1 MKRAK
6 RLSVAIAVILGL
18 FFALKLSPYSY
29 LIRGVRG
36 AYLDGHKSA
45 HIYDRSHF
53 DQREMPV
60 LNAVNLPEGSYTHE
74 LSPETRTTLE
84 SYDTKGLIVLE
95 KDSVVF
101 EEYWD
106 DHDASTISNSFST
119 AKTVITL
126 LIQIAI
132 QDGYIDSWDDPI
144 TKYIPEY
151 EIPEGV
157 AEPTLRHFST
167 MMAGMQIKENYND
180 PFSKTAKLYYGD
192 NAEATALSVPPGK
205 NPTGEVYEYQSAQT
219 QVLTIALSR
228 AVGESVSSFANREL
242 FGKVGFEV
250 PATWHLDRADGLEL
264 GFCCLNVSV
273 RDFAK
278 LGQFILHDGKIN
290 GQSVVDSAFIAMA
303 SQGYKSPYYGHS
315 FWIYPEPHNHVFGF
329 RGMLGQDILIDRSHQ
344 RVVMRVG
351 QSDGGKYHAD
361 FNKVEEAL
369 LLQMDLWNK

>member
-1 MKRAK
+1 MKTAK
-6 RLSVAIAVILGL
+6 RVVAIVVVL
-18 FFALKLSPYSY
+18 FLALKYSPYSY
-29 LIRGVRG
+29 LIRGVQG

-60 LNAVNLPEGSYTHE
+60 FNAVTLPEGSYTLE
-74 LSPETRTTLE
+74 LSPETRTALE

-95 KDSVVF
+95 KDSVVL

-167 MMAGMQIKENYND
+167 MTAGMQIKENYND

-205 NPTGEVYEYQSAQT
+205 HPTGEVYEYQSAQT

-242 FGKVGFEV
+242 FAKVGFEV

-290 GQSVVDSAFIAMA
+290 GQPVVDSAFIAMA

-329 RGMLGQDILIDRSHQ
+329 RGMLGQDILIDRAHQ

-351 QSDGGKYHAD
+351 QRDGGKYHAD

-369 LLQMDLWNK
+369 LLQMDLWNE

>member
-1 MKRAK
+1 MKTAK
-6 RLSVAIAVILGL
+6 RVVAIVVVL
-18 FFALKLSPYSY
+18 FLALKYSPYSY
-29 LIRGVRG
+29 LIRGVQG

-60 LNAVNLPEGSYTHE
+60 FNAVTLPQGSYTLE
-74 LSPETRTTLE
+74 LSPDTRTALE

-95 KDSVVF
+95 KDSLVL

-157 AEPTLRHFST
+157 VEPTLRHFST
-167 MMAGMQIKENYND
+167 MTAGMQIKENYND

-205 NPTGEVYEYQSAQT
+205 HPTGEVYEYQSAQT
-219 QVLTIALSR
+219 QVLTVALSR

-242 FGKVGFEV
+242 FAKVGFEV

-290 GQSVVDSAFIAMA
+290 GQPVVDSAFIAMA

-329 RGMLGQDILIDRSHQ
+329 RGMLGQDILIDRAHQ

-351 QSDGGKYHAD
+351 QRDGGKYHAD

-369 LLQMDLWNK
+369 LLQMDLWNE

>member
-1 MKRAK
+1 MKTAK
-6 RLSVAIAVILGL
+6 RVVAIVVVL
-18 FFALKLSPYSY
+18 FLALKYSPYSY
-29 LIRGVRG
+29 LIRGVQG

-60 LNAVNLPEGSYTHE
+60 FNAVTLPQGSYTLE
-74 LSPETRTTLE
+74 LSPDTRTALE

-106 DHDASTISNSFST
+106 DHDATTISNSFST

-167 MMAGMQIKENYND
+167 MTAGMQIKENYND

-192 NAEATALSVPPGK
+192 NVEATALSVPPGK
-205 NPTGEVYEYQSAQT
+205 NPAGEVYEYQSAQT
-219 QVLTIALSR
+219 QVLTVALSR

-242 FGKVGFEV
+242 FAKVGFEV

-290 GQSVVDSAFIAMA
+290 GQPVVDSAFIAMA

-315 FWIYPEPHNHVFGF
+315 FWIYPEPYNHVFGF
-329 RGMLGQDILIDRSHQ
+329 RGMLGQDILIDRAHQ

-351 QSDGGKYHAD
+351 QRDGGKYHAD

-369 LLQMDLWNK
+369 LLQMDLWNE

>member
-1 MKRAK
+1 MKTAK
-6 RLSVAIAVILGL
+6 RVVAIVVVL
-18 FFALKLSPYSY
+18 FLALKYSPYSY
-29 LIRGVRG
+29 LIRGVQG

-60 LNAVNLPEGSYTHE
+60 FNAVTLPEGSYTLE
-74 LSPETRTTLE
+74 LSPDTRTALE

-95 KDSVVF
+95 KDSVVL

-167 MMAGMQIKENYND
+167 MTAGMQIKENYND

-192 NAEATALSVPPGK
+192 HSEATALSVPPGK
-205 NPTGEVYEYQSAQT
+205 NPAGEVYEYQSAQT
-219 QVLTIALSR
+219 QVLTVALSR

-242 FGKVGFEV
+242 FAKVGFEV

-329 RGMLGQDILIDRSHQ
+329 RGMLGQDILIDRPHQ

-351 QSDGGKYHAD
+351 QRDGGKYHAD

-369 LLQMDLWNK
+369 LLQMDLWNE

>member
-1 MKRAK
+1 MKTAK
-6 RLSVAIAVILGL
+6 RVIAIVVVL
-18 FFALKLSPYSY
+18 FLALKYSSYSY
-29 LIRGVRG
+29 LIRGVQG

-60 LNAVNLPEGSYTHE
+60 FNAVTLPEGSYTLE
-74 LSPETRTTLE
+74 LSPETRTALE

-95 KDSVVF
+95 KDSVVL

-126 LIQIAI
+126 LVQIAI

-167 MMAGMQIKENYND
+167 MTAGMQIKENYND

-192 NAEATALSVPPGK
+192 HAETTALSVPPGK

-219 QVLTIALSR
+219 QVLTVALSR

-242 FGKVGFEV
+242 FAKVGFEV

-264 GFCCLNVSV
+264 GFCCLNVCV

-329 RGMLGQDILIDRSHQ
+329 RGMLGQDILIDRAHQ

-351 QSDGGKYHAD
+351 QRDGGKYHAD

-369 LLQMDLWNK
+369 LLQMDLWNE

>member
-1 MKRAK
+1 MKTAK
-6 RLSVAIAVILGL
+6 RVVAIVVVL
-18 FFALKLSPYSY
+18 FLALKYSPYSY
-29 LIRGVRG
+29 LIRGVQG

-60 LNAVNLPEGSYTHE
+60 LNAVTLPEGSYTLE
-74 LSPETRTTLE
+74 LSPDTRTALE

-95 KDSVVF
+95 KDSVVL

-167 MMAGMQIKENYND
+167 MTAGMQIKENYND

-192 NAEATALSVPPGK
+192 HSEATALSVPPGK
-205 NPTGEVYEYQSAQT
+205 NPAGEVYEYQSAQT

-242 FGKVGFEV
+242 FAKVGFEV

-329 RGMLGQDILIDRSHQ
+329 RGMLGQDILIDRPHQ

-351 QSDGGKYHAD
+351 QRDGGKYNAD

-369 LLQMDLWNK
+369 LLQMDLWNE

>member
-1 MKRAK
+1 MKTAK
-6 RLSVAIAVILGL
+6 RVVAIVVVL
-18 FFALKLSPYSY
+18 FLALKYSPYSY
-29 LIRGVRG
+29 LIRGVQG

-60 LNAVNLPEGSYTHE
+60 LNAVTLPEGSYTLE
-74 LSPETRTTLE
+74 LSPDTRTALE

-95 KDSVVF
+95 KDSVVL

-167 MMAGMQIKENYND
+167 MTAGMQIKENYND

-192 NAEATALSVPPGK
+192 HSEATALSVPPGK
-205 NPTGEVYEYQSAQT
+205 NPAGEVYEYQSAQT

-242 FGKVGFEV
+242 FAKVGFEV

-290 GQSVVDSAFIAMA
+290 GQPVVDSAFIAMA

-315 FWIYPEPHNHVFGF
+315 FWIYPEPHNHVIGF
-329 RGMLGQDILIDRSHQ
+329 RGMLGQDILIDRPHQ

-351 QSDGGKYHAD
+351 QRDGGKYNAD

-369 LLQMDLWNK
+369 LLQMDLWNE

>member
-1 MKRAK
+1 MKTAK
-6 RLSVAIAVILGL
+6 RVVAIVVVL
-18 FFALKLSPYSY
+18 FLALKYSPYSY
-29 LIRGVRG
+29 LIRGVQG

-60 LNAVNLPEGSYTHE
+60 FNAVTLPEGSYTLE
-74 LSPETRTTLE
+74 LSPDTRTALE

-95 KDSVVF
+95 KDSVVL

-167 MMAGMQIKENYND
+167 MTAGMQIKENYND

-192 NAEATALSVPPGK
+192 HAEATALSVPPGK
-205 NPTGEVYEYQSAQT
+205 HPAGEVYEYQSAQT
-219 QVLTIALSR
+219 QVLTVALSR

-242 FGKVGFEV
+242 FAKVGFEV

-290 GQSVVDSAFIAMA
+290 GQPVVDSAFIAMA

-329 RGMLGQDILIDRSHQ
+329 RGMLGQDILIDRAHQ

-351 QSDGGKYHAD
+351 QRDGGKYHAD
-361 FNKVEEAL
+361 FNKVEQAL
-369 LLQMDLWNK
+369 LLQMDLWNE

>member
-1 MKRAK
+1 MKTAK
-6 RLSVAIAVILGL
+6 RVVAIVVVL
-18 FFALKLSPYSY
+18 FLALKYSPYSY
-29 LIRGVRG
+29 LIRGVQG

-60 LNAVNLPEGSYTHE
+60 FNAVTLPEGSYTLE
-74 LSPETRTTLE
+74 LSPDTRTALE

-95 KDSVVF
+95 KDSVVL

-167 MMAGMQIKENYND
+167 MTAGMQIKENYND

-192 NAEATALSVPPGK
+192 HSEATALSVPPGK
-205 NPTGEVYEYQSAQT
+205 NPAGEVYEYQSAQT

-242 FGKVGFEV
+242 FAKVGFEV

-329 RGMLGQDILIDRSHQ
+329 RGMLGQDILIDRPHQ

-351 QSDGGKYHAD
+351 QRDGGKYHAD

-369 LLQMDLWNK
+369 LLQMDLWNE

>member
-1 MKRAK
+1 MKTAK
-6 RLSVAIAVILGL
+6 RVVAIVVVL
-18 FFALKLSPYSY
+18 FLALKYSPYSY
-29 LIRGVRG
+29 LIRGVQG

-60 LNAVNLPEGSYTHE
+60 FNAVTLPEGSYTLE
-74 LSPETRTTLE
+74 LSPETRTALE

-95 KDSVVF
+95 KDSVVL

-167 MMAGMQIKENYND
+167 MTAGMQIKENYND

-205 NPTGEVYEYQSAQT
+205 HPTGEVYEYQSAQT

-242 FGKVGFEV
+242 FAKVGFEV

-290 GQSVVDSAFIAMA
+290 GQPVVDSAFIAMA

-329 RGMLGQDILIDRSHQ
+329 RGMLGQDILIDRAHQ

-351 QSDGGKYHAD
+351 QRDGGKYHAD
-361 FNKVEEAL
+361 FNKVEQAL
-369 LLQMDLWNK
+369 LLQMDLWNE

>member
-1 MKRAK
+1 MKTAK
-6 RLSVAIAVILGL
+6 RVVAIVVVL
-18 FFALKLSPYSY
+18 FLTLKFSPYSY
-29 LIRGVRG
+29 LIRGVQG

-60 LNAVNLPEGSYTHE
+60 LNSVTLPEGSYTLE
-74 LSPETRTTLE
+74 LSPETRTALE
-84 SYDTKGLIVLE
+84 STDTRGLIVLE

-101 EEYWD
+101 EEYWA
-106 DHDASTISNSFST
+106 DHDASTISNSFSS

-151 EIPEGV
+151 VIPEGI

-167 MMAGMQIKENYND
+167 MTAGMEIKENYND

-192 NAEATALSVPPGK
+192 DVGATVLSIPLGK
-205 NPTGEVYEYQSAQT
+205 HPTGEVYEYQSAQT
-219 QVLTIALSR
+219 QVLTVALSR

-242 FGKVGFEV
+242 FAKVGFEV

-278 LGQFILHDGKIN
+278 LGQFVLHDGKIN
-290 GQSVVDSAFIAMA
+290 GQPVVDSAFIAMA

-315 FWIYPEPHNHVFGF
+315 FWIYPEPYNHVIGF
-329 RGMLGQDILIDRSHQ
+329 RGMLGQYIIIDRLHD

-351 QSDGGKYHAD
+351 ESDGGRFRKD

-369 LLQMDLWNK
+369 LLQMDLWNE

>member
-1 MKRAK
+1 MKTAK
-6 RLSVAIAVILGL
+6 RVVAIVVVL
-18 FFALKLSPYSY
+18 FLALKYSPYSY
-29 LIRGVRG
+29 LIRGVQG

-60 LNAVNLPEGSYTHE
+60 FNAVTLPEGSYTLE
-74 LSPETRTTLE
+74 LSPDTRTALE

-95 KDSVVF
+95 KDSVVL

-167 MMAGMQIKENYND
+167 MTAGMQIKENYND

-192 NAEATALSVPPGK
+192 HSEATALSVPPGK
-205 NPTGEVYEYQSAQT
+205 NPAGAVYEYQSAQT

-242 FGKVGFEV
+242 FAKVGFEV

-329 RGMLGQDILIDRSHQ
+329 RGMLGQDILIDRPHQ

-351 QSDGGKYHAD
+351 QRDGGKYHAD

-369 LLQMDLWNK
+369 LLQMDLWNE

>member
-1 MKRAK
+1 MKTAK
-6 RLSVAIAVILGL
+6 RVVAIVVVL
-18 FFALKLSPYSY
+18 FLALKYSPYSY
-29 LIRGVRG
+29 LIRGVQG

-60 LNAVNLPEGSYTHE
+60 FNAVTLSEGSYTLE
-74 LSPETRTTLE
+74 LSPETRTALE

-95 KDSVVF
+95 KDSVVL

-167 MMAGMQIKENYND
+167 MTAGMQIKENYND

-205 NPTGEVYEYQSAQT
+205 HPTGEVYEYQSAQT
-219 QVLTIALSR
+219 QVLTVALSR

-242 FGKVGFEV
+242 FAKVGFEV

-290 GQSVVDSAFIAMA
+290 GQPVVDSAFIAMA

-329 RGMLGQDILIDRSHQ
+329 RGMLGQDILIDRAHQ

-351 QSDGGKYHAD
+351 QRDGGKYHAD

>member
-1 MKRAK
+1 MKTAK
-6 RLSVAIAVILGL
+6 RVVAIVVVL
-18 FFALKLSPYSY
+18 FLALKYSPYSY
-29 LIRGVRG
+29 LIRGVQG

-60 LNAVNLPEGSYTHE
+60 FNAVTLPEGSYTLE
-74 LSPETRTTLE
+74 LSPDTRTALE
-84 SYDTKGLIVLE
+84 SYHTKGLIVLE
-95 KDSVVF
+95 KDSVVL

-167 MMAGMQIKENYND
+167 MTAGMQIKENYND

-205 NPTGEVYEYQSAQT
+205 HPTGEVYEYQSAQT

-242 FGKVGFEV
+242 FAKVGFEV

-329 RGMLGQDILIDRSHQ
+329 RGMLGQDILIDRPHQ

-351 QSDGGKYHAD
+351 QRDGGKYHAD

-369 LLQMDLWNK
+369 LLQMDLWNE

>member
-1 MKRAK
+1 MKTAK
-6 RLSVAIAVILGL
+6 RVVAIVVVL
-18 FFALKLSPYSY
+18 FLALKYSPYSY
-29 LIRGVRG
+29 LIRGVQG

-60 LNAVNLPEGSYTHE
+60 FNAVTLPEGSYTLE
-74 LSPETRTTLE
+74 LSPDTRTALE

-95 KDSVVF
+95 KDSVVL

-167 MMAGMQIKENYND
+167 MTAGMQIKENYND

-205 NPTGEVYEYQSAQT
+205 HPTGEVYEYQSAQT

-242 FGKVGFEV
+242 FAKVGFEV

-329 RGMLGQDILIDRSHQ
+329 RGMLGQDILIDRPHQ

-351 QSDGGKYHAD
+351 QRDGGKYHAD

-369 LLQMDLWNK
+369 LLQMDLWNE

>member
-1 MKRAK
+1 MKTAK
-6 RLSVAIAVILGL
+6 RVVAIVVVL
-18 FFALKLSPYSY
+18 FLALKYSPYSY
-29 LIRGVRG
+29 LIRGVQG

-60 LNAVNLPEGSYTHE
+60 FNAVTLPEGSYTLE
-74 LSPETRTTLE
+74 LSQETRTALE

-95 KDSVVF
+95 KDSVVL

-167 MMAGMQIKENYND
+167 MTAGMQIKENYND

-205 NPTGEVYEYQSAQT
+205 NPAGEVYEYQSAQT

-242 FGKVGFEV
+242 FAKVGFEV

-278 LGQFILHDGKIN
+278 LGQFVLHDGKIN

-329 RGMLGQDILIDRSHQ
+329 RGMLGQDILIDRQHQ
-344 RVVMRVG
+344 RVVMRIG
-351 QSDGGKYHAD
+351 QRDGGKYNAD

-369 LLQMDLWNK
+369 LLQMDLWNE

>member
-1 MKRAK
+1 MAMICVVFV
-6 RLSVAIAVILGL
+6 LLVLV
-18 FFALKLSPYSY
+18 LKMTPYGY
-29 LIRGVRG
+29 LVRGVQG

-60 LNAVNLPEGSYTHE
+60 FNSISLPMGTYALTLDS
-74 LSPETRTTLE
+74 ETRNILE
-84 SYDTKGLIVLE
+84 DNDTKGLLVIE
-95 KDSVVF
+95 NDSVVF

-106 DHDASTISNSFST
+106 EHDASTISNSFST

-132 QDGYIDSWDDPI
+132 QDGYINSWDDPI
-144 TKYIPEY
+144 TKYVPEY
-151 EIPEGV
+151 YIPEGV
-157 AEPTLRHFST
+157 SEPTLRHFST
-167 MMAGMQIKENYND
+167 MTAGMQIKENYND

-192 NAEATALSVPPGK
+192 NAEATAISVAPGK
-205 NPTGEVYEYQSAQT
+205 HPTGEVFEYQSAQT
-219 QVLTIALSR
+219 QMLTLALSR
-228 AVGESVSSFANREL
+228 AVGESVSSYANREL
-242 FGKVGFEV
+242 FAKVGFET
-250 PATWHLDRADGLEL
+250 PATWHLDRPNGLEL

-278 LGQFILHDGKIN
+278 LGQFVLHYGYIDGH
-290 GQSVVDSAFIAMA
+290 SVVDSAFLNMA
-303 SQGYKSPYYGHS
+303 IQGFKSPYYGHS
-315 FWIYPEPHNHVFGF
+315 FWIYPEPHHHVYGF

-351 QSDGGKYHAD
+351 QKDGGRYETH

-369 LLQMDLWNK
+369 LLQMDLWNE

>member
-1 MKRAK
+1 MKTAK
-6 RLSVAIAVILGL
+6 RVLSVLIVL
-18 FFALKLSPYSY
+18 FLALKFSPYGY
-29 LIRGVRG
+29 LIKGVKG
-36 AYLDGHKSA
+36 AYFDGHTSA
-45 HIYDRSHF
+45 HIYDRKHF
-53 DQREMPV
+53 DQREIPV
-60 LNAVNLPEGSYTHE
+60 FNATPLPVSKTAKRV
-74 LSPETRTTLE
+74 LDAETREKIETYKTA
-84 SYDTKGLIVLE
+84 GLLVVEQDEIVLE
-95 KDSVVF
+95 
-101 EEYWD
+101 EYWNA
-106 DHDASTISNSFST
+106 HEPSTMSNSFSM
-119 AKTVITL
+119 AKSIITML
-126 LIQIAI
+126 VQIAV

-167 MMAGMQIKENYND
+167 MTAGMQIKENYND

-205 NPTGEVYEYQSAQT
+205 NPAGEAYEYQSAQT
-219 QVLTIALSR
+219 QVLTVALSR

-242 FGKVGFEV
+242 FAKVGFEV

-315 FWIYPEPHNHVFGF
+315 FWIYPEPYNDLFGF
-329 RGMLGQDILIDRSHQ
+329 RGMQGQDILIDRAHN

-351 QSDGGKYHAD
+351 QKDGGKFNAD

-369 LLQMDLWNK
+369 LKQMDLWNE

>member
-1 MKRAK
+1 MKTAK
-6 RLSVAIAVILGL
+6 HVVAIVVVL
-18 FFALKLSPYSY
+18 FLALKYSPYSY
-29 LIRGVRG
+29 LIRGVQG

-60 LNAVNLPEGSYTHE
+60 LNAVTLPEGSYTLE
-74 LSPETRTTLE
+74 LSPDTRTALE

-95 KDSVVF
+95 KDSVVL

-167 MMAGMQIKENYND
+167 MTAGMQIKENYND

-192 NAEATALSVPPGK
+192 HSEATALSVPPGK
-205 NPTGEVYEYQSAQT
+205 NPAGAVYEYQSAQT

-242 FGKVGFEV
+242 FAKVGFEV

-329 RGMLGQDILIDRSHQ
+329 RGMLGQDILIDRPHQ

-351 QSDGGKYHAD
+351 QRDGGKYNAD

-369 LLQMDLWNK
+369 LLQMDLWNE

>member
-1 MKRAK
+1 MKTAK
-6 RLSVAIAVILGL
+6 HVVAIVVVL
-18 FFALKLSPYSY
+18 FLALKYSPYSY
-29 LIRGVRG
+29 LIRGVQG

-60 LNAVNLPEGSYTHE
+60 LNAVTLPEGSYTLE
-74 LSPETRTTLE
+74 LSPDTRTALE

-95 KDSVVF
+95 KDSVVL

-167 MMAGMQIKENYND
+167 MTAGMQIKENYND

-192 NAEATALSVPPGK
+192 HSEATALSVPPGK
-205 NPTGEVYEYQSAQT
+205 NPAGAVYEYQSAQT

-242 FGKVGFEV
+242 FAKVGFEV

-315 FWIYPEPHNHVFGF
+315 FWIYPEPYNHVFGF
-329 RGMLGQDILIDRSHQ
+329 RGMLGQDILIDRAHQ

-351 QSDGGKYHAD
+351 QRDGGKYHAD

-369 LLQMDLWNK
+369 LLQMDLWNE

>member
-1 MKRAK
+1 MKTAK
-6 RLSVAIAVILGL
+6 RVVAIIVVL
-18 FFALKLSPYSY
+18 FLALKYSPYGY
-29 LIRGVRG
+29 LIRGVQG

-60 LNAVNLPEGSYTHE
+60 FNAVSLPTGSYE
-74 LSPETRTTLE
+74 LELAPETRTTLE
-84 SYDTKGLIVLE
+84 SYETKGLLVLE
-95 KDSVVF
+95 NDSVVF

-106 DHDASTISNSFST
+106 DHNAGTISNSFST

-126 LIQIAI
+126 LVQIAI

-144 TKYIPEY
+144 TKYIPDY
-151 EIPEGV
+151 EIPAGV

-167 MMAGMQIKENYND
+167 MTAGMQIKESYND
-180 PFSKTAKLYYGD
+180 PFSKTAKLYYGKD
-192 NAEATALSVPPGK
+192 AEATALSVPPGK
-205 NPTGEVYEYQSAQT
+205 HPTGEVYEYQSAQT
-219 QVLTIALSR
+219 QVLTVALSR
-228 AVGESVSSFANREL
+228 AVGESVSSYANREL
-242 FGKVGFEV
+242 FAKVGFETA
-250 PATWHLDRADGLEL
+250 ATWHLDREAGLEL

-273 RDFAK
+273 RDFTK

-290 GQSVVDSAFIAMA
+290 SQSVVDSAFIAMA

-315 FWIYPEPHNHVFGF
+315 FWIYPEPYNHVFGF
-329 RGMLGQDILIDRSHQ
+329 RGMLGQDILIDRAHN

-351 QSDGGKYHAD
+351 QKDGGKFNAD

-369 LLQMDLWNK
+369 LKQMDLWND